1 MCPLHWEVQGEW
13 TYLHGMKTS
22 FGTTL
27 SPLNAQ
33 LGIQTKS
40 FYGTSLGD
48 RSFSTSLL
56 VLVLCS
62 FFVQG
67 QTTTERIVHI
77 DAQLEHQ
84 NYEHFKRLV
93 LSSPDSEV
101 EYLEGF
107 EFDWGYAYTVSVLE
121 TQLAYPFSD
130 GTRYTYKY
138 KSAVSKTKMPD
149 SCRFQLF
156 LAPSI
161 YYDGDATVEPSEN
174 KSFQMVN
181 DSVFLYF
188 GRAEIEVPK
197 EQMATFHKAVL
208 NGFGRMRQFAFIRGN
223 RIRLMGFR

>member
-1 MCPLHWEVQGEW
+1 M
-13 TYLHGMKTS
+13 
-22 FGTTL
+22 
-27 SPLNAQ
+27 
-33 LGIQTKS
+33 
-40 FYGTSLGD
+40 
-48 RSFSTSLL
+48 
-56 VLVLCS
+56 
-62 FFVQG
+62 
-67 QTTTERIVHI
+67 HI

-121 TQLAYPFSD
+121 THLTYPLSD
-130 GTRYTYKY
+130 GTRYTYEY
-138 KSAVSKTKMPD
+138 KSTVSKTKMAD

-161 YYDGDATVEPSEN
+161 YYEGDATVEPSEN

-188 GRAEIEVPK
+188 GRVEIEVPK
-197 EQMATFHKAVL
+197 EQMATFHEAVL
-208 NGFGRMRQFAFIRGN
+208 NGFGRMGQFAFIRGN

>member
-1 MCPLHWEVQGEW
+1 
-13 TYLHGMKTS
+13 MKTS
-22 FGTTL
+22 FG
-27 SPLNAQ
+27 SSFGPRNARSV
-33 LGIQTKS
+33 IQPKS

-67 QTTTERIVHI
+67 QTTTERIGHI

-101 EYLEGF
+101 EYLEEF

-121 TQLAYPFSD
+121 TQLAYPLSD

-138 KSAVSKTKMPD
+138 KSTVSRTKMPD
-149 SCRFQLF
+149 FCRFQLF

-161 YYDGDATVEPSEN
+161 YYEGDATVEPSEN

-188 GRAEIEVPK
+188 GRVEIEVPK
-197 EQMATFHKAVL
+197 EQMATFHEAVL
-208 NGFGRMRQFAFIRGN
+208 NGSGRMGQFAFIRGN

>member
-1 MCPLHWEVQGEW
+1 MNQL
-13 TYLHGMKTS
+13 S
-22 FGTTL
+22 FDLPGC
-27 SPLNAQ
+27 Q
-33 LGIQTKS
+33 
-40 FYGTSLGD
+40 
-48 RSFSTSLL
+48 
-56 VLVLCS
+56 VLALCS

-67 QTTTERIVHI
+67 QITTERIVHI

-107 EFDWGYAYTVSVLE
+107 EFDWGYTYTLSVLE
-121 TQLAYPFSD
+121 TQLAYPLSD
-130 GTRYTYKY
+130 GTRYTYEY
-138 KSAVSKTKMPD
+138 KSTVSKKKMPH

-188 GRAEIEVPK
+188 GRVEIEVPK
-197 EQMATFHKAVL
+197 EQMATFHEVVL
-208 NGFGRMRQFAFIRGN
+208 NGYGRMGQFAFIRGN